1 MSKNPEI
8 NETMEALHTEVA
20 NTLLNRIKS
29 GEASPSE
36 MSNAIRFLKDNG
48 IDSALVPESP
58 LMNLVDSL
66 PFQDP
71 ESPIQSVG

>member
-1 MSKNPEI
+1 MNEKNER
-8 NETMEALHTEVA
+8 MEALHTAVA
-20 NTLLNRIKS
+20 QNLLTTITS
-29 GEASPSE
+29 GQASPSE

-71 ESPIQSVG
+71 ESPIQSIG

>member
-1 MSKNPEI
+1 MSEV
-8 NETMEALHTEVA
+8 NETLESLHTAVA
-20 NTLLNRIKS
+20 KRLLSLVKS
-29 GEASPSE
+29 GEATPSE

-48 IDSALVPESP
+48 IDGALAPESP

-71 ESPIQSVG
+71 ESPIQSTG